1 MTIKIENSRVDSVMN
16 KTKPIYKRL
25 TWIIYTLYILIF
37 FGLLSVN
44 FKYLRYF
51 SIIVQLIICVFLIIR
66 FHPLRNH
73 YYTKNDA
80 TMIFASAIFM
90 LQNLGFTEIAIKYGE
105 QLEKNVPFISKL
117 HKDILIFVSYI
128 KSLFTT
134 QSTTISSKSTN
145 TTTNNPILEKN
156 E

>member
-16 KTKPIYKRL
+16 KTKSIYNNL
-25 TWIIYTLYILIF
+25 MWIIYTLYILIF

-51 SIIVQLIICVFLIIR
+51 SIIVQVIICIFLIVR

-90 LQNLGFTEIAIKYGE
+90 LQNLGITEIAIKYGE
-105 QLEKNVPFISKL
+105 QIEKNVPFISKL

-128 KSLFTT
+128 KSLITT
-134 QSTTISSKSTN
+134 QSSNTSTKSSN
-145 TTTNNPILEKN
+145 NNPILENN